1 MLPWAS
7 FADGVNQD
15 QTAPFAD
22 TNLRPY
28 SALTLSQTT
37 NFKLFQTESVYRRH
51 I

>member
-1 MLPWAS
+1 MSPLAP

-28 SALTLSQTT
+28 SAFNLSQTT
-37 NFKLFQTESVYRRH
+37 NFKLFQTESVYRQQ